1 MSTATP
7 RPAPRPAEREP
18 GLADP
23 LLSFIGRG
31 LSRPAERG
39 HRAGRANPAGTTRDT
54 KLAADERR
62 HVAGMMRVNHA
73 GEISAQALYHGQA
86 LTARDPDT
94 RRHLLDAAREERDH
108 LRWCEERL
116 QELDDGPSKLQ
127 PLWYDGE
134 RKRVGEGK
142 EGAVRE
148 ERGGG

>member
-31 LSRPAERG
+31 LSLLAERG
-39 HRAGRANPAGTTRDT
+39 HSAGRANPAGTTRDT

-73 GEISAQALYHGQA
+73 GEISAQALDHGQA
-86 LTARDPDT
+86 LTAREPDP
-94 RRHLLDAAREERDH
+94 RRNLLDAPREASDNRSAEH
-108 LRWCEERL
+108 TA
-116 QELDDGPSKLQ
+116 ELPTLTTTT
-127 PLWYDGE
+127 
-134 RKRVGEGK
+134 
-142 EGAVRE
+142 
-148 ERGGG
+148 

>member
-31 LSRPAERG
+31 LSLLAERG
-39 HRAGRANPAGTTRDT
+39 HSAGRANPAGTTRDT

-73 GEISAQALYHGQA
+73 GEISAPALYHGQA
-86 LTARDPDT
+86 LTARDPDPH
-94 RRHLLDAAREERDH
+94 RPLLDSPRQERDH
-108 LRWCEERL
+108 MPCCEARPPDL
-116 QELDDGPSKLQ
+116 NDRPSK
-127 PLWYDGE
+127 PHPP
-134 RKRVGEGK
+134 
-142 EGAVRE
+142 
-148 ERGGG
+148 